1 MLVYWDAPLQ
11 VSSLAP
17 RKKAREV
24 TMGRVREER
33 GGERK
38 SARREDRIE
47 RRRKRGRPICLD
59 YIRKSL

>member
-1 MLVYWDAPLQ
+1 MLVYWDAALQ

-33 GGERK
+33 GEREK
-38 SARREDRIE
+38 VHEERIE
-47 RRRKRGRPICLD
+47 
-59 YIRKSL
+59 